1 MVGKVFCLVMLWQN
15 PARRDKPWNYMP
27 PEFQRYT
34 KLNLATGYLYGHVEN
49 VWGIPF
55 PKRMEWKDCFLSELF
70 QEQVSDYKLTTC
82 WLIDWTTNVTTN
94 KKIDY
99 KLIDKTWLEADLM
112 SGNDYK
118 LVDRW
123 TLFSFFFFFFFFFGW
138 LQQIG
143 WPQTKYTWAPKWQV
157 DYKLLSWL
165 IDMSAI
171 KNKNTHEQHNW
182 PASFKVNYKAWLQ
195 FDCWPQGW
203 LTDHKIDYNLIAD
216 HKLMIDHY
224 NF

>member
-123 TLFSFFFFFFFFFGW
+123 TLFFFFFFWVTTTNWLATNKIHMSTKMTGW
-138 LQQIG
+138 LQI
-143 WPQTKYTWAPKWQV
+143 V
-157 DYKLLSWL
+157 EL
-165 IDMSAI
+165 IDWYECNKKIKIHMS
-171 KNKNTHEQHNW
+171 NTTDQQVL
-182 PASFKVNYKAWLQ
+182 K
-195 FDCWPQGW
+195 
-203 LTDHKIDYNLIAD
+203 LTTKPDYNLIAD
-216 HKLMIDHY
+216 HKVDWLTTKLTTIW
-224 NF
+224 

>member
-123 TLFSFFFFFFFFFGW
+123 TLFSFFSFFFFWVTTTNWLATNKIHMSTKMTGW
-138 LQQIG
+138 LQI
-143 WPQTKYTWAPKWQV
+143 V
-157 DYKLLSWL
+157 EL
-165 IDMSAI
+165 IDWYEC
-171 KNKNTHEQHNW
+171 NK
-182 PASFKVNYKAWLQ
+182 K
-195 FDCWPQGW
+195 
-203 LTDHKIDYNLIAD
+203 
-216 HKLMIDHY
+216 
-224 NF
+224 